1 MRNRET
7 PAPAGGAPGEIS
19 AGRARRPGPFRIS
32 SLIWSVYAPSFL
44 LAIGTGFLFPILP
57 GFASSL
63 GAGMGLIGLA
73 IAAVSIGNMVGDV
86 PAGLLVD
93 RMGRKRSMI
102 FATAGMGLAAVG
114 AGLSPNLPMFLAM
127 RLIAGVFMAVW
138 GISRHAYLAD
148 VVPNPQRGRA
158 LALFGGVS
166 RIGTFLGPL
175 AGGYIGQFAGLQ
187 WPFFAQA
194 VLSGATVALILAS
207 VRDATERRRAHRP
220 RPAYA
225 ALAGTLVRHRRSFLT
240 AGPFSICLSFLR
252 TGRQTLVPLSG
263 EALGLSVGDIGLILS
278 ISSAIDM
285 TLFMPAGFIM
295 DRLGRKW
302 ASLPCILIMSAG
314 LALIPFADGFIT
326 LMLAGL
332 VLGFGNGLGSG
343 IMLTL
348 GADLAPEE
356 NTAEF
361 LGMWR
366 LISDSGRAIGPAAI
380 GQIGQ
385 AAALTVAGLA
395 TAGVGVAGAAILIF
409 LVPETLI
416 RRPRRHRHL

>member
-63 GAGMGLIGLA
+63 GAGIGLIGLA

-102 FATAGMGLAAVG
+102 FATTGMGLAAVG

-138 GISRHAYLAD
+138 GISRHAYLTD
-148 VVPNPQRGRA
+148 IVPNPQRGRA

-225 ALAGTLVRHRRSFLT
+225 ALAGTLVRHRRSFL
-240 AGPFSICLSFLR
+240 R
-252 TGRQTLVPLSG
+252 TGRQTLIPLSG

-285 TLFMPAGFIM
+285 TLFVPTGFIM

-314 LALIPFADGFIT
+314 LALVPFADGFIT

-395 TAGVGVAGAAILIF
+395 PAGVGVGGAAILIF

>member
-1 MRNRET
+1 M
-7 PAPAGGAPGEIS
+7 PAPADAARGEGG

-44 LAIGTGFLFPILP
+44 LATGSGFLFPILP

-73 IAAVSIGNMVGDV
+73 IAAVGIGNMVGDV

-93 RMGRKRSMI
+93 RMGRKRAMI
-102 FATAGMGLAAVG
+102 LATVGMGLAAVG

-127 RLIAGVFMAVW
+127 RLLAGVFQAVW

-148 VVPNPQRGRA
+148 IVPNPQRGRA

-166 RIGTFLGPL
+166 RVGTFLGPL

-194 VLSGATVALILAS
+194 VLSGATVALILVS
-207 VRDATERRRAHRP
+207 IRDATRRRPAHRA
-220 RPAYA
+220 RPPHA
-225 ALAGTLVRHRRSFLT
+225 ALAGTLARHRHSFLT
-240 AGPFSICLSFLR
+240 AGLFCVCLSFLR

-263 EALGLSVGDIGLILS
+263 QAIGLSVGEIGLILS

-285 TLFMPAGFIM
+285 TLFAPAGFVM

-302 ASLPCILIMSAG
+302 ASLPCILIMAAG
-314 LALIPFADGFIT
+314 LALVPFADGFIT

-332 VLGFGNGLGSG
+332 VLGFGNGIGSG
-343 IMLTL
+343 VMLTI

-361 LGMWR
+361 LGVWR
-366 LISDSGRAIGPAAI
+366 LIGDSGRAIGPTAI

-395 TAGVGVAGAAILIF
+395 TAGVGVAGAVILIF

-416 RRPRRHRHL
+416 RRPRRRPHL